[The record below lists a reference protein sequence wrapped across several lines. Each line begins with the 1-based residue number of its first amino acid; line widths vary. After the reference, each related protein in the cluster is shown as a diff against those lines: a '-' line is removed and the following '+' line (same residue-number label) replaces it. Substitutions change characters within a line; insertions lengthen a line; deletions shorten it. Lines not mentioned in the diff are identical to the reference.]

1 MDYKDTTFLEYQK
14 KKLEMLNELGR
25 KEKMCIGVNC
35 NDCPFHTLLRSN
47 GCNGNCG
54 DLELLYPEEA
64 LKAVMQYH
72 ETDWT
77 KVPVDTKIFVKEFEE
92 DEWDKRHFAKF
103 ENGEV
108 YAYSDGNTSF
118 TTDIVSPWK
127 FAKLYNEKENE

>member
-25 KEKMCIGVNC
+25 ISGVCCGVSCKE
-35 NDCPFHTLLRSN
+35 CPLSKYEYV
-47 GCNGNCG
+47 C
-54 DLELLYPEEA
+54 DYMELLHPEKA

-77 KVPVDTKIFVKEFEE
+77 KVPVDTKILVKYSEKDGWE
-92 DEWDKRHFAKF
+92 KRHFAKF